1 MSMGIGG
8 TRVEMNVTPMI
19 DVLLV
24 LIVIFL
30 LMTPLKPYGFD
41 GLVPQDPKKPD
52 APPPERTIVLQ
63 LEYSAN
69 GPAVIRMNQEVVAP
83 AQLERRLADIYK
95 SRQEKVLFFEADG
108 RFEFAQVADLLDHV
122 KAADSK
128 IRIGFM
134 TTHTAKA
141 AD

>member
-83 AQLERRLADIYK
+83 AQLERLLADIYK
-95 SRQEKVLFFEADG
+95 SRQEKEIG
-108 RFEFAQVADLLDHV
+108 RASCRERV
-122 KAADSK
+122 
-128 IRIGFM
+128 
-134 TTHTAKA
+134 
-141 AD
+141 